1 MLIKVLALKNL
12 EQLLLEYPDFGF
24 YLVKEYSET
33 IKTWHARL
41 SYDSTPRI
49 ERLARAVED
58 LLAPKMTL
66 LSMKD
71 WTNSMYID
79 HMFVSA
85 TDFYHIGDS
94 QGRQSKGHLRWD
106 SNTSTLQGSESS
118 IVPISPLF
126 GDVRKWVAA

>member
-12 EQLLLEYPDFGF
+12 EQLLLEYPHFGF
-24 YLVKEYSET
+24 NLVKEYSET

-41 SYDSTPRI
+41 SYDSSPRI

-85 TDFYHIGDS
+85 TDF
-94 QGRQSKGHLRWD
+94 
-106 SNTSTLQGSESS
+106 
-118 IVPISPLF
+118 
-126 GDVRKWVAA
+126 